1 MPNPPFVEPGTLSLD
16 FDALRREAIPITA
29 LVALFGGLALVPF
42 AVGFTLAPSELAVL
56 FAVLGQLVLAVGAAM
71 LLLYVVT
78 RAIQLSGE

>member
-1 MPNPPFVEPGTLSLD
+1 MPNPPFVEPGTLALD

-42 AVGFTLAPSELAVL
+42 AVGLALGGPLAL
-56 FAVLGQLVLAVGAAM
+56 LSAVVGQFVLAVGAAM

-78 RAIQLSGE
+78 RGIQLANG